1 MTGRSTPRTTIA
13 SEFARRKA
21 ARRARRAPAAEIER
35 REEKPQGLDY
45 AWIILFLLPFLVLY
59 AGFTLWPLAATV
71 YYSFFD
77 WDGFHPLTDFVGFEN
92 YLTII
97 RDPIF
102 WLSFRNTMFF
112 AIVNT
117 TIKLP
122 LSLFVAI
129 VLTRKWLRRKNLFRT
144 IFFSPMVIPVA
155 MAGMIFSL
163 LLNPANGALN
173 DVLVSTGLVDR
184 PIDFL
189 GNGKTAMWSL
199 ILVSVWQIFGQY
211 MIYWMAALQ
220 NVPTALYE
228 AAEIDGANEWD
239 KLTKITLPVIRPV
252 ATIITFLA
260 FVNALKVFGLVVTM
274 TSGGPGQQ
282 TYVVPYF
289 IYNQAFSSI
298 PFRYGYASAA
308 AVFFGLIVLAA
319 VSVQGYFVSRAQA
332 GSGGSDAG

>member
-1 MTGRSTPRTTIA
+1 MSKLAMPRAVRPLFQKRRRRPRPIGTQRRREKPTGR
-13 SEFARRKA
+13 EY
-21 ARRARRAPAAEIER
+21 
-35 REEKPQGLDY
+35 G
-45 AWIILFLLPFLVLY
+45 WIVLFLLPFLLLY
-59 AGFTLWPLAATV
+59 VGFTVWPLAATV

-92 YLTII
+92 YISII

-102 WLSFRNTMFF
+102 WLSFRNTLFF
-112 AIVNT
+112 SIANT
-117 TIKLP
+117 AIKLP
-122 LSLFVAI
+122 LSLLAAV
-129 VLTRKWLRRKNLFRT
+129 VLTRKWLKRKNLFRT
-144 IFFSPMVIPVA
+144 ILFSPMVIPVA

-163 LLNPANGALN
+163 LLNPANGAVN
-173 DVLVSTGLVDR
+173 DFLVSTGLVER

-199 ILVSVWQIFGQY
+199 VIVSVWQIFGQY

-220 NVPTALYE
+220 NVPQALYE
-228 AAEIDGANEWD
+228 AAEIDGASEWD
-239 KLTKITLPVIRPV
+239 KLIKITLPVIRPV

-308 AVFFGLIVLAA
+308 AVFFGLVVLIA
-319 VSVQGYFVSRAQA
+319 VALQGYFVNRAQA
-332 GSGGSDAG
+332 ETGGNDAN